1 MGVITGRDGSQ
12 LTDGASLSGGGTWSV
27 TNPYSRPG
35 VRRVWVNVGLSPG
48 DQGVYSCTIPDN
60 NGVLIT
66 INVGLY
72 PNGYQGEWN

>member
-12 LTDGASLSGGGTWSV
+12 LNTRGGTWSV

-35 VRRVWVNVGLSPG
+35 VRRVWTNGRLSSG
-48 DQGVYSCTIPDN
+48 DQGVYSCTIPDDN
-60 NGVLIT
+60 EVLIT

-72 PNGYQGEWN
+72 PNGYQGE

>member
-12 LTDGASLSGGGTWSV
+12 LNNNDPLSGGDTWSV

-35 VRRVWVNVGLSPG
+35 VRRGWANGRLSSG
-48 DQGVYSCTIPDN
+48 DQGVYSCTIPDDN
-60 NGVLIT
+60 EVLIT

>member
-1 MGVITGRDGSQ
+1 MITGRDGSQ
-12 LTDGASLSGGGTWSV
+12 LNNNDPLSGGGNWEV
-27 TNPYSRPG
+27 VNPSSRPG
-35 VRRVWVNVGLSPG
+35 VLRVWVNGRLSSG
-48 DQGVYSCTIPDN
+48 DQGVYSCTIPDF

>member
-12 LTDGASLSGGGTWSV
+12 LNTNDPLSGGGTWSV

-35 VRRVWVNVGLSPG
+35 VLRVWVNGVLSPG
-48 DQGVYSCTIPDN
+48 AQGVYSCTIPDD